1 MDQNTNGVEG
11 GAGRNPLRRRRF
23 TSYRIQH
30 SSREAPMRALV
41 LFAALAAAAAPA
53 FAQGLPVPRTSRGE
67 REVREINRSI
77 QNQQRDLRRQQ
88 QDQIELNQ
96 LRQDLGRQSTTPS
109 LTGPGSAGRI
119 CAPGQLGC

>member
-1 MDQNTNGVEG
+1 
-11 GAGRNPLRRRRF
+11 
-23 TSYRIQH
+23 
-30 SSREAPMRALV
+30 MRALV

-53 FAQGLPVPRTSRGE
+53 FAQGLPVPRTSRAE

-77 QNQQRDLRRQQ
+77 QNQQRELRQQQ

-96 LRQDLGRQSTTPS
+96 LRQELSRQNNTPA

-119 CAPGQLGC
+119 CAPGQIAC